1 MSIKKKIFGVK
12 EFKKKFGE
20 LTFATLLE
28 SHRLC
33 EELSQKEFS
42 RILGISP
49 SSLCDM
55 EKGRKIPSPIRAFK
69 IASLLGVSKRLWV
82 EIALQD
88 QLKKEGLDDLKV
100 SVA

>member
-1 MSIKKKIFGVK
+1 MNIKKKTFGVK
-12 EFKKKFGE
+12 EFEKKFGK
-20 LTFATLLE
+20 LTFASLLE

-33 EELSQKEFS
+33 EELSQKDFA
-42 RILGISP
+42 RILGISA
-49 SSLCDM
+49 SSLCDL
-55 EKGRKIPSPIRAFK
+55 EKGRKIPTPIRAFK